1 MKIRKGNPYR
11 ASDVGLDDPDGVLWG
26 IFVGGC
32 VDERGAWRLWEDAR
46 SHAHNGHDDP
56 WRGWVCILDPKDV
69 LTPTGKMTST
79 LAHEVAHLMCKD
91 HFHSR
96 AWKREITKMG
106 YGSEI
111 ARCGLK
117 PL

>member
-1 MKIRKGNPYR
+1 M
-11 ASDVGLDDPDGVLWG
+11 GLDDPDGVLWG

-32 VDERGAWRLWEDAR
+32 VDERGAWRLWEESR
-46 SHAHNGHDDP
+46 SHAHNAKDDP
-56 WRGWVCILDPKDV
+56 WKGWVCILHPKDV

-79 LAHEVAHLMCKD
+79 LAHEVAHLMCPN
-91 HFHSR
+91 HLHSPR
-96 AWKREITKMG
+96 WKREITKMG